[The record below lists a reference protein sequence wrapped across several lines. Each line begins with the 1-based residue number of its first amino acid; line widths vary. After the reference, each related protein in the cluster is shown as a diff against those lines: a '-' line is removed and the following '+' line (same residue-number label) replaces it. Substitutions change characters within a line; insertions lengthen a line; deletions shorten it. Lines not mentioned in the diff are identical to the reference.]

1 MYVLPGICLFIGGV
15 RGIAPVLTAKI
26 CRRFT
31 QVKTSNKILS
41 AFLAFALV
49 ISSAFAAFAF
59 SNKEVTYTAKYEGN
73 ATRGTYAGILQD
85 ANDMLA
91 GVAFT
96 GDTLATLWGV
106 VPGMTRRT

>member
-1 MYVLPGICLFIGGV
+1 M
-15 RGIAPVLTAKI
+15 
-26 CRRFT
+26 
-31 QVKTSNKILS
+31 KTSNKILS

-106 VPGMTRRT
+106 VPGMTSVLPAFCRFGNQSAEGRRHVRTLS